1 MVGLGES
8 FVTLG
13 RAFETYSAFTHVN
26 AQDTAK
32 FVQALTA
39 AMKAAGCCTNC
50 NMHLSSLVQSQHD
63 IEISMKVPAA
73 AVDEF
78 KAAGITDVLVSL
90 KDKAEGA
97 DGNAKHDRAIA
108 KVAGA
113 RFAS

>member
-1 MVGLGES
+1 M
-8 FVTLG
+8 
-13 RAFETYSAFTHVN
+13 N

-39 AMKAAGCCTNC
+39 AMKAAGCGINC

-78 KAAGITDVLVSL
+78 KAAGTTDVLVSL
-90 KDKAEGA
+90 KEKAEGA
-97 DGNAKHDRAIA
+97 EGNAKHVRAI
-108 KVAGA
+108 VSCW
-113 RFAS
+113 RSSCLM